1 MEDPIGKIVGGPGPL
16 QVRGGGRTWR
26 LPPDRHWSVGRS
38 SGVDIRL
45 ENPRISR
52 LHAVLTA
59 GPDGTWSVTDADS
72 DNGLRVNGRDVPS
85 NQAVPLRNGDRIH
98 LGAWTVITITRG

>member
-16 QVRGGGRTWR
+16 EVRGGGRTWR
-26 LPPDRHWSVGRS
+26 LTPDRHWSVGRS

-52 LHAVLTA
+52 LHAVLEPTA
-59 GPDGTWSVTDADS
+59 AGWVLINRSSNGIFVDGRREER
-72 DNGLRVNGRDVPS
+72 L
-85 NQAVPLRNGDRIH
+85 
-98 LGAWTVITITRG
+98 TVR